1 MKKLITSKLFL
12 ILCILSPFFA
22 CAQLTTITFSGT
34 GALNTNGW
42 TTNSGTSGQLTS
54 LATTSDIGNSLSY
67 SGLPTSTNN
76 RTTTI
81 AGNSEDVNYAVSTI
95 NNTGSVYYSA
105 LIKVTNTTGLAVNT
119 TTGNFFM
126 TLADTSGAVVTTGW
140 VGRLFVRHGSTS
152 SNTTFNLGV
161 LNSSGGTPLAV
172 NIYGATPVDYAINT
186 TYLVVIKYTYATNTA
201 SLWVNPTISATEPT
215 ALVSTNFGTSIA
227 PLKSK
232 SIVIRQAGTASA
244 GTGNIEIDEIRVSN
258 NWSDIFGFF
267 VNTISQNQTICYGK
281 HPNRIDGSSNFF
293 YNSTY
298 RWIQSTTSSNLNFSQ
313 VSGNNNTQNYQPS
326 NLYQTTWFK
335 RISQIGAI
343 SDTSNAIKIEVLGK
357 PVSKF
362 NVSNL
367 NQCINKNQFNFLD
380 SSFVDG
386 AGLITNYKWEFG
398 DGTISNL
405 KNPTKSYT
413 NSGVYLVKLIIFTNL
428 QCTDTSFIT
437 LNVFVNQRTFISS
450 INNSQCLQGNSFN
463 FSDSSQ
469 ISSGVILSR
478 VWSFGDSTQS
488 TLINPTKSYTNAG
501 RYQVKLVT
509 LSDNGCK
516 DSSTKTIIVLNNTI
530 SQFSVSSA
538 SQCLNSNEF
547 AFKDSSFVDTLY
559 NITYRWDFGD
569 GTFSSNR
576 NPVKKYNNY
585 GNYIVKLTVTSNNT
599 CSDSTQKNIIV
610 YDKQSTN
617 IILTNSTQCLTNN
630 LFSFLDGTQ
639 LTNGTIA
646 TWIWDFGDGTKS
658 NLTNPIKSYS
668 ASGVYNIKLTTI
680 TNNGCLDSTTKIVTI
695 KNSPT
700 SGKMAGLSNN
710 IQVNTPYL
718 YNISQQLNHTYNWI
732 IDNGAIVS
740 GQGTNAVTVQ
750 WLSNGQGSLK
760 CVLINSENCTDT
772 SVLKVNIGPTGINNI
787 KNSNIKIYPNP
798 TNNIINIEGLNKNEN
813 NNIQIFDMQG
823 KLVIT
828 KTFTE
833 KVMIDLS
840 ELNKGVYVIKIG
852 EVAQRIVKM

>member
-34 GALNTNGW
+34 GALNVNGW
-42 TTNSGTSGQLTS
+42 STHSGTSGQLTS

-67 SGLPTSTNN
+67 TGLPTSTNN

-81 AGNSEDVNYAVSTI
+81 AGNSEDVNYAISTI
-95 NNTGSVYYSA
+95 NNSGSVYYSA
-105 LIKVTNTTGLAVNT
+105 LIKLTNITGQAVNT
-119 TTGNFFM
+119 TIGNHFMHLTDTNGATGI
-126 TLADTSGAVVTTGW
+126 VTGF
-140 VGRLFVRHGSTS
+140 VGRLFVRTGATA
-152 SNTTFNLGV
+152 NTFNLGV
-161 LNSSGGTPLAV
+161 LNNSGGTALAA
-172 NIYGATPVDYAINT
+172 NIYGTSPVDYGINT
-186 TYLVVIKYTYATNTA
+186 TYLVVVKYTYSTNTA
-201 SLWVNPTISATEPT
+201 NLWINPIVSVTEPT
-215 ALVSTNFGTSIA
+215 ALVSTNFGTGTA
-227 PLKSK
+227 PIKSK
-232 SIVIRQAGTASA
+232 SICIRQTGTASA

-258 NWSDIFGFF
+258 NWSDVLGFF
-267 VNTISQNQTICYGK
+267 INTINQNQIICYGK
-281 HPNRIDGSSNFF
+281 QPNRIDGSSNFF
-293 YNSTY
+293 NNSTY

-362 NVSNL
+362 KVSNL
-367 NQCINKNQFNFLD
+367 NQCINKNQFSFLD

-398 DGTISNL
+398 DGTISSL

-413 NSGVYLVKLIIFTNL
+413 SSGVYLVKLIIFTNL
-428 QCTDTSFIT
+428 QCTDTSSVT

-450 INNSQCLQGNSFN
+450 INNSQCLQGNVFIFN
-463 FSDSSQ
+463 DSSQ

-478 VWSFGDSTQS
+478 FWSFGDGTQS

-501 RYQVKLVT
+501 SYQVKLVT

-516 DSSTKTIIVLNNTI
+516 DSSTKTIYVLNNTI

-538 SQCLNSNEF
+538 NQCLNSNEF
-547 AFKDSSFVDTLY
+547 VFKDSSFVDTLY

-610 YDKQSTN
+610 FDKQSTN
-617 IILTNSTQCLTNN
+617 IILTNSTQCFTNN

-700 SGKMAGLSNN
+700 SGKMAGLSIN

-772 SVLKVNIGPTGINNI
+772 SVLKVNIGTTGINDI
-787 KNSNIKIYPNP
+787 KNSKIKIYPNP
-798 TNNIINIEGLNKNEN
+798 TNNIINIERLNKNEN

-828 KTFTE
+828 KIFTE

-840 ELNKGVYVIKIG
+840 ELDNGVYVIKIG

>member
-12 ILCILSPFFA
+12 ILCILSPFLVA
-22 CAQLTTITFSGT
+22 AQATTITFSGT
-34 GALNTNGW
+34 GALTANGW
-42 TTNSGTSGQLTS
+42 TTHSGTSGQLTS
-54 LATTSDIGNSLSY
+54 LATASDLGNSLSY

-76 RTTTI
+76 RTSI
-81 AGNSEDVNYAVSTI
+81 VAGNTEDANYVVSTI
-95 NNTGSVYYSA
+95 TNAGSVYYSA
-105 LIKVTNTTGLAVNT
+105 LIKVTNTTGLVANS
-119 TTGNFFM
+119 TTGYYFM
-126 TLADTSGAVVTTGW
+126 TLADTSGATGVTTGF
-140 VGRLFVRHGSTS
+140 VGRLHIKAGAIA
-152 SNTTFNLGV
+152 NTFNLGV
-161 LNSSGGTPLAV
+161 LNNAGGTPV
-172 NIYGATPVDYAINT
+172 SSNIYGVSPFDYAINT
-186 TYLVVIKYTYATNTA
+186 TYLVVVKYTYSTNTA
-201 SLWVNPTISATEPT
+201 SLWVNPIVSVTEPT
-215 ALVSTNFGTSIA
+215 ALVSTNFGTGTA
-227 PLKSK
+227 PIKSK
-232 SIVIRQAGTASA
+232 AICIRQFGTSSS

-258 NWSDIFGFF
+258 NWSNVLGIFT
-267 VNTISQNQTICYGK
+267 NTINQSQTICYGK
-281 HPNRIDGSSNFF
+281 QPNRIDGSSNFF
-293 YNSTY
+293 NNSTY

-357 PVSKF
+357 PIAKF
-362 NVSNL
+362 KVSNL
-367 NQCINKNQFNFLD
+367 NQCINKNQFNFSD

-398 DGTISNL
+398 DGTISSL

-413 NSGVYLVKLIIFTNL
+413 SSGVYLVKLIIFTNL
-428 QCTDTSFIT
+428 QCTDTSSVT
-437 LNVFVNQRTFISS
+437 LNVFVNQRTFISN
-450 INNSQCLQGNSFN
+450 INNSQCLQGNVFIFN
-463 FSDSSQ
+463 DSSQ

-478 VWSFGDSTQS
+478 FWSFGDGTQS

-501 RYQVKLVT
+501 SYQVKLVT

-516 DSSTKTIIVLNNTI
+516 DSSTKTIYVLNNTI

-538 SQCLNSNEF
+538 NQCLNSNEF

-610 YDKQSTN
+610 FDKQSTN
-617 IILTNSTQCLTNN
+617 IILTNSTQCFTNN

-658 NLTNPIKSYS
+658 NLKNPIKSYS

-772 SVLKVNIGPTGINNI
+772 SVLKVNIGTTGINDI

-798 TNNIINIEGLNKNEN
+798 TNNIINIERLNKNEN

-828 KTFTE
+828 KIFTE

-840 ELNKGVYVIKIG
+840 ELDNGVYVIKIG

>member
-1 MKKLITSKLFL
+1 
-12 ILCILSPFFA
+12 
-22 CAQLTTITFSGT
+22 
-34 GALNTNGW
+34 
-42 TTNSGTSGQLTS
+42 
-54 LATTSDIGNSLSY
+54 
-67 SGLPTSTNN
+67 
-76 RTTTI
+76 
-81 AGNSEDVNYAVSTI
+81 
-95 NNTGSVYYSA
+95 
-105 LIKVTNTTGLAVNT
+105 
-119 TTGNFFM
+119 
-126 TLADTSGAVVTTGW
+126 
-140 VGRLFVRHGSTS
+140 
-152 SNTTFNLGV
+152 
-161 LNSSGGTPLAV
+161 
-172 NIYGATPVDYAINT
+172 
-186 TYLVVIKYTYATNTA
+186 
-201 SLWVNPTISATEPT
+201 
-215 ALVSTNFGTSIA
+215 
-227 PLKSK
+227 
-232 SIVIRQAGTASA
+232 
-244 GTGNIEIDEIRVSN
+244 VSN

>member
-34 GALNTNGW
+34 GALTANGW
-42 TTNSGTSGQLTS
+42 TAHSGFTGLLNTLTT
-54 LATTSDIGNSLSY
+54 ASDLGNSLSY
-67 SGLPTSTNN
+67 IGLPTSTNN

-81 AGNSEDVNYAVSTI
+81 AGNSEDVNYAISTI
-95 NNTGSVYYSA
+95 NNSGSVYYSA
-105 LIKVTNTTGLAVNT
+105 LIKLTNITGQAVNT
-119 TTGNFFM
+119 TIGNYFMHLTDTNGATGI
-126 TLADTSGAVVTTGW
+126 VTGF
-140 VGRLFVRHGSTS
+140 VGRLFVRTGATA
-152 SNTTFNLGV
+152 NTFNLGV
-161 LNSSGGTPLAV
+161 LNNSGGTALAA
-172 NIYGATPVDYAINT
+172 NIYGTSPIDYAINT
-186 TYLVVIKYTYATNTA
+186 TYLVVVKYTYATNTA

-232 SIVIRQAGTASA
+232 SIVIRQTGTASA

-258 NWSDIFGFF
+258 NWSNVLGIFT
-267 VNTISQNQTICYGK
+267 NTINQSQTICYGK
-281 HPNRIDGSSNFF
+281 QPNRIDGSSNFF
-293 YNSTY
+293 NNSTY

-357 PVSKF
+357 PISKF
-362 NVSNL
+362 KVSNL
-367 NQCINKNQFNFLD
+367 NQCINKNQFNFSD

-386 AGLITNYKWEFG
+386 AGLITNYKWDFG
-398 DGTISNL
+398 DGTISSL

-413 NSGVYLVKLIIFTNL
+413 SSGVYLVKLIIFTNL
-428 QCTDTSFIT
+428 QCTDTSSVT

-450 INNSQCLQGNSFN
+450 INNSQCLQGNVFIFN
-463 FSDSSQ
+463 DSSQ

-478 VWSFGDSTQS
+478 FWSFGDGTQS

-501 RYQVKLVT
+501 SYQVKLVT
-509 LSDNGCK
+509 LSDNGCI
-516 DSSTKTIIVLNNTI
+516 DSSTKTIYVLNNTI
-530 SQFSVSSA
+530 SQFRISSA
-538 SQCLNSNEF
+538 NQCLNSNEF

-617 IILTNSTQCLTNN
+617 IILTNSTQCFTNN

-772 SVLKVNIGPTGINNI
+772 SVLKVNIGTTGINDI

-798 TNNIINIEGLNKNEN
+798 TNNIINIERLNKNEN

-828 KTFTE
+828 KIFTE

-840 ELNKGVYVIKIG
+840 ELENGVYVIKIG